1 MDPTAEQVLALRGE
15 GMSDADIAE
24 ATGLE
29 LAVVRAVSEKRGEA
43 IVRVTPEVARE
54 MLDGIVEL
62 ARGAESDFVKLQAR
76 KYVVD
81 DFKGRLDKAPAA
93 QINITL
99 TEINKA
105 VAASRTRILE
115 RAQAAGDVEVERRG
129 LLAAGAVEVES
140 VEVEARDL

>member
-15 GMSDADIAE
+15 GMNDEDIAE

-29 LAVVRAVSEKRGEA
+29 LTVVRAVAEKKGEA
-43 IVRVTPEVARE
+43 VVRVTPEVARE

-62 ARGAESDFVKLQAR
+62 ARGAESDYVKLQAR

-81 DFKGRLDKAPAA
+81 DFKGRLDKAAPT

-105 VAASRTRILE
+105 VQASRARILE
-115 RAQAAGDVEVERRG
+115 RAQAASAIEIERRG
-129 LLAAGAVEVES
+129 LLAANVVEVDS
-140 VEVEARDL
+140 AEVKDL